1 MGQLTS
7 GLLPLP
13 HLDAALL
20 LDERLGHRQH
30 YDLSTDRGSEAFETR
45 CRLENESLCKV
56 CVPKNKKTE
65 PKILPSRQV
74 SSANI
79 LFMTIMTGIKDA
91 NNQLLD

>member
-1 MGQLTS
+1 MQV
-7 GLLPLP
+7 
-13 HLDAALL
+13 
-20 LDERLGHRQH
+20 
-30 YDLSTDRGSEAFETR
+30 Y
-45 CRLENESLCKV
+45 
-56 CVPKNKKTE
+56 VPKNKKTE